1 MLVGWANFARR
12 LSYDRISVTFRDSRL
27 SLLTKIVGFPRDT
40 RGASAT
46 IFALVL
52 PVLIGFEC
60 LGTLTGI
67 WYMVKRRT
75 QFAADA
81 AAISA
86 AYQVIAGRTDIVGEL
101 IPAATEAA
109 EQNGYQGVTP
119 AITYPYRDSMVEYG
133 IAVTVQQILASTVSL
148 LKK

>member
-1 MLVGWANFARR
+1 MIGT
-12 LSYDRISVTFRDSRL
+12 SVTFRDPRL
-27 SLLTKIVGFPRDT
+27 SLPTEIVRFPRDT

-60 LGTLTGI
+60 LGALTGI

-86 AYQVIAGRTDIVGEL
+86 AYEMIAGRTDIGGQL
-101 IPAATEAA
+101 TAAAIEAA

-119 AITYPYRDSMVEYG
+119 V
-133 IAVTVQQILASTVSL
+133 
-148 LKK
+148 